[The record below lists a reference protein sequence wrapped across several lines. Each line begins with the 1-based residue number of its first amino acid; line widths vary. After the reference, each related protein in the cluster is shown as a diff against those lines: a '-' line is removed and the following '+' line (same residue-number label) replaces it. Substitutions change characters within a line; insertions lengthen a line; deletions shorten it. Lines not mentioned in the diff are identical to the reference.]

1 MKKIFSI
8 KIVYLF
14 YFYQSKKYGDGGVN
28 GDGGVMVSSLEV
40 GAEGTGFE
48 SYY

>member
-1 MKKIFSI
+1 MFTYG
-8 KIVYLF
+8 YLTIYHRNFF
-14 YFYQSKKYGDGGVN
+14 YFSYN